1 MFLIPRRQVW
11 TQQPQGTVGLS
22 DDVAEYSP
30 VFATVLGSDNRNI
43 VNGRS
48 PSGLVNVKGV
58 GAAGVGLQGDTTAS
72 GGRAAYA
79 VQTRGQQLT
88 IVVTVTP
95 GSYVTSYPMLLE
107 TDAASESYSEGSF
120 FLLPYYR
127 YSGVQPN
134 YWSLSVNPSEGGN
147 TGYATALIPAPV
159 AGKPHTLV
167 IRMDRALGGFAVI
180 RDVHIDGVKQ
190 ALSIDDGI
198 PLLEQ
203 IPAGS
208 HWNSNNLHINS
219 RGGNSL
225 YGNHLVHAA
234 ALFAANPSESV
245 ARQWSENPWQIFKR
259 PDSRIFV
266 PVSVGGGSTQT
277 LTPPLHTNSQSF
289 YSPAVSQSSAPQSL
303 TASLF
308 TSSST
313 IFVPTVQASKALSA
327 GLFSNANTPYS
338 PTVTATKTLATSF
351 YSNAQA
357 FYPPAVSVG
366 AVSISPP
373 LYSNTPTFYAHVL
386 NQVGGPQNVV
396 VPLFNNTQT
405 FYSPLLSPGAVS
417 VAPSLYA
424 NAPTFYGLTVTT
436 SKALTAS
443 LFSNSSELYEPLVTL
458 AGGPLVIAPSLFSNT
473 ASFFTHTVAS
483 GLVQLYPV
491 RFDSPSVFY
500 APVVSTGSF
509 SGSISDEDIT
519 RIVQAVLLQ
528 LNNESIAAAVW
539 NAQTASHV
547 AVGTFGKFIKS
558 LLTTFKFLGLK

>member
-266 PVSVGGGSTQT
+266 PVSAGGGSV
-277 LTPPLHTNSQSF
+277 N
-289 YSPAVSQSSAPQSL
+289 AN
-303 TASLF
+303 ASG
-308 TSSST
+308 
-313 IFVPTVQASKALSA
+313 ALSA
-327 GLFSNANTPYS
+327 VAVTAPSASASGSFASLSIS
-338 PTVTATKTLATSF
+338 PATATATATKSATASG
-351 YSNAQA
+351 A
-357 FYPPAVSVG
+357 FA
-366 AVSISPP
+366 AIS
-373 LYSNTPTFYAHVL
+373 LSAPTATASGTTA
-386 NQVGGPQNVV
+386 GG
-396 VPLFNNTQT
+396 
-405 FYSPLLSPGAVS
+405 
-417 VAPSLYA
+417 A
-424 NAPTFYGLTVTT
+424 NATCTPAQITI
-436 SKALTAS
+436 SHAA
-443 LFSNSSELYEPLVTL
+443 
-458 AGGPLVIAPSLFSNT
+458 AIAIGS
-473 ASFFTHTVAS
+473 AVAS
-483 GLVQLYPV
+483 GGYQ
-491 RFDSPSVFY
+491 SIGIT
-500 APVVSTGSF
+500 APTG
-509 SGSISDEDIT
+509 
-519 RIVQAVLLQ
+519 
-528 LNNESIAAAVW
+528 
-539 NAQTASHV
+539 TAS
-547 AVGTFGKFIKS
+547 VGNGNATASGAWAAISITAPTAYASSGFIRAPAGRGPTVIQAGS
-558 LLTTFKFLGLK
+558 YRPSNTGGRRY